1 MGAIVLPL
9 LLALL
14 LLYVLVYFA
23 RMAGQ
28 ALARSREVTR
38 FQFEAKALLAQ
49 VDPILEGLATRTDSA
64 RRQII
69 PPDEILADLESGTTT
84 LEAARVTA
92 DQIKAPQH
100 GRVLRDAMGEDVD
113 RAIRAVAM
121 IQHGCER
128 ARRRL
133 RPRRRAGGADG
144 REARLPQPA
153 PCTGEPH
160 HPRRRGGAHG
170 AGDPPARTPPSPYV
184 VVALGAHH

>member
-23 RMAGQ
+23 RSAGQ

-64 RRQII
+64 RRQLV
-69 PPDEILADLESGTTT
+69 PPDEILPDLESGATT
-84 LEAARVTA
+84 LEAARASA
-92 DQIKAPQH
+92 DQIRAPQH
-100 GRVLRDAMGEDVD
+100 GRVLRDAMGDDVD

-121 IQHGCER
+121 IQHGCQQAVSGYGRGAELEAQTAVKRGYLNLLHARESLSTHVAEAVRLEPVTPGRAPRR
-128 ARRRL
+128 ARM
-133 RPRRRAGGADG
+133 
-144 REARLPQPA
+144 
-153 PCTGEPH
+153 
-160 HPRRRGGAHG
+160 
-170 AGDPPARTPPSPYV
+170 
-184 VVALGAHH
+184 

>member
-84 LEAARVTA
+84 LEAARATA

-128 ARRRL
+128 AVGGYGRGAELEAQTAVKRGYLNLLHARESL
-133 RPRRRAGGADG
+133 STHVAEAVRMEPVTPARAPRR
-144 REARLPQPA
+144 ARM
-153 PCTGEPH
+153 
-160 HPRRRGGAHG
+160 
-170 AGDPPARTPPSPYV
+170 
-184 VVALGAHH
+184 

>member
-1 MGAIVLPL
+1 MGAIILPL

-23 RMAGQ
+23 RAAGQ

-64 RRQII
+64 RRQLI
-69 PPDEILADLESGTTT
+69 PPDEILPDLENGTTT
-84 LEAARVTA
+84 LEAARATA
-92 DQIKAPQH
+92 DRISAPQH

-121 IQHGCER
+121 IQHGCQQASSGYGRGAELEAQTAVKRGYLNLLHARESLASHVAEAVRLEPLTTRAVRR
-128 ARRRL
+128 ARM
-133 RPRRRAGGADG
+133 
-144 REARLPQPA
+144 
-153 PCTGEPH
+153 
-160 HPRRRGGAHG
+160 
-170 AGDPPARTPPSPYV
+170 
-184 VVALGAHH
+184 